1 MIRVIYLNICF
12 FISPQQNKVLN
23 TSNVSIIDY
32 IRLLEYKALILE
44 RQVVLPLFA
53 VVFRLLC
60 FPEKISLCSLML
72 LFIKNMFVG
81 QGEIS
86 VVVNLGISS
95 LNRDFL
101 YICCGLMG
109 LLNKEIREIT

>member
-1 MIRVIYLNICF
+1 
-12 FISPQQNKVLN
+12 
-23 TSNVSIIDY
+23 
-32 IRLLEYKALILE
+32 
-44 RQVVLPLFA
+44 
-53 VVFRLLC
+53 
-60 FPEKISLCSLML
+60 ML